1 MGTRSRPRGRTPDAV
16 LHVLKERRQLFSGL
30 FVAADLFVIGVAFV
44 VAYALRFYVP
54 LVPVTK
60 GVPPAENYLALLP
73 VVFAIWGL
81 VFQANGLYDPMR
93 GATEATERRRILRAS
108 SLAMLIF
115 TAVSFLGIEKAFALS
130 RLTLLFFYV
139 IATALLVLE
148 RATLREILREA
159 RRRGYNLRHVL
170 LVGDGELGQAVNER
184 MARHPEFGLKVR
196 GFLTEDPLRVGG
208 FVGSTPI
215 CGQWDEVAE
224 IVERDR
230 IDQVVFALP
239 FDSLPRLGGL
249 VSQLDAAA
257 VDVKVVPD
265 VDRFVSLK
273 SGIEEFGGLPLISL
287 RETPLI
293 GWNRVAKRAMDMTL
307 AFLGLIVFAP
317 LMALIALLVKVST
330 PGPVLFAQE
339 RMGLDGRV
347 FRVWK
352 FRTMALDA
360 EAESGPVWTTEDD
373 PRRTRVGRILRRFN
387 LDELPQLLNVLRGE
401 MSLVGPRPERPV
413 FIEEFRSRVPKYMLR
428 HMVQAGMTGWAQVN
442 GWRGNT
448 SIEQRIEHDL
458 YYIENWSLR
467 LDLKILV
474 LTFVRGFAGKNAY

>member
-1 MGTRSRPRGRTPDAV
+1 M
-16 LHVLKERRQLFSGL
+16 LKERRQLFSGL
-30 FVAADLFVIGVAFV
+30 FVGADLFVIGLAFV
-44 VAYALRFYVP
+44 VAYGLRFYVP

-73 VVFAIWGL
+73 VIFAIWGL
-81 VFQANGLYDPMR
+81 VFQAHGLYDPAR
-93 GATEATERRRILRAS
+93 GASEASERRRIIRAS

-115 TAVSFLGIEKAFALS
+115 TAVSFLGIEKAFSLS

-139 IATALLVLE
+139 LGTVGIVLE
-148 RATLREILREA
+148 RATLREVLREA

-170 LVGDGELGQAVNER
+170 LVGDGELGRAVQER
-184 MARHPEFGLKVR
+184 MTRHPEFGLKVR
-196 GFLTEDPLRVGG
+196 GFLTDDPLRVGG

-224 IVERDR
+224 IVARDGV
-230 IDQVVFALP
+230 DQVVFALP
-239 FDSLPRLGGL
+239 FDSFPKLGAL
-249 VSQLDAAA
+249 LSQLDSAA

-265 VDRFVSLK
+265 VDRFVSLRT
-273 SGIEEFGGLPLISL
+273 GIEEFGGLPLISL
-287 RETPLI
+287 RATPLM
-293 GWNRVAKRAMDMTL
+293 GWNRVAKRTMDFLL
-307 AFLGLIVFAP
+307 AGLALLLLSP
-317 LMALIALLVKVST
+317 LMLLIALAVRLST
-330 PGPVLFAQE
+330 PGPVFFAQE

-360 EAESGPVWTTEDD
+360 EAESGPVWATPDD
-373 PRRTRVGRILRRFN
+373 PRRTGLGRFLRRFS

-413 FIEEFRSRVPKYMLR
+413 FIEDFRSRVPKYMLR

-442 GWRGNT
+442 GWRGDT

-458 YYIENWSLR
+458 YYIENWSWR
-467 LDLKILV
+467 LDLKILA

>member
-1 MGTRSRPRGRTPDAV
+1 M
-16 LHVLKERRQLFSGL
+16 LKERQQLFSGL
-30 FVAADLFVIGVAFV
+30 FVAADLFVIGLAFV

-81 VFQANGLYDPMR
+81 VFQAQGLYDPMR
-93 GATEATERRRILRAS
+93 GASEATERRRIIRAS

-115 TAVSFLGIEKAFALS
+115 TAVSFLGIEKAFSLS

-139 IATALLVLE
+139 LATIAVILE
-148 RATLREILREA
+148 RAALREVLREA

-170 LVGDGELGQAVNER
+170 LVGDGDLARAIHER
-184 MARHPEFGLKVR
+184 MRRHPEFGLKVR

-224 IVERDR
+224 IVERDG

-239 FDSLPRLGGL
+239 FDSLPKLEGL
-249 VSQLDAAA
+249 VSRLDAAA

-273 SGIEEFGGLPLISL
+273 SGIEEFEGLPLISL
-287 RETPLI
+287 RATPLM
-293 GWNRVAKRAMDMTL
+293 GWNRVAKRAMDFVL
-307 AFLGLIVFAP
+307 ALLALVLLSP
-317 LMALIALLVKVST
+317 LMLLIAIAVKLST
-330 PGPVLFAQE
+330 PGPVLFSQD

-352 FRTMALDA
+352 FRTMAMDA
-360 EAESGPVWTTEDD
+360 EAESGPVWATEDD
-373 PRRTRVGRILRRFN
+373 PRRTGLGKTLRRLS

-413 FIEEFRSRVPKYMLR
+413 FIQDFRARVPKYMLR

-467 LDLKILV
+467 LDLKILA

>member
-1 MGTRSRPRGRTPDAV
+1 M
-16 LHVLKERRQLFSGL
+16 LKERRQLFSGI
-30 FVAADLFVIGVAFV
+30 FVGADLVVIGLAFV

-73 VVFAIWGL
+73 VVLAIWGL
-81 VFQANGLYDPMR
+81 VFQAHGLYDPMR
-93 GATEATERRRILRAS
+93 GSTEASERRRIVRAS

-115 TAVSFLGIEKAFALS
+115 TAVSFLGIEKAFSLS

-139 IATALLVLE
+139 LATVAVVLE
-148 RATLREILREA
+148 RATLREVLREA

-170 LVGDGELGQAVNER
+170 LVGDGDLARAVHER
-184 MARHPEFGLKVR
+184 MTRHPEFGLKVR
-196 GFLTEDPLRVGG
+196 GFLAEDPLRVGG

-224 IVERDR
+224 IVERDN

-239 FDSLPRLGGL
+239 FDSFPKLAGL
-249 VSQLDAAA
+249 LSQLDSAA

-265 VDRFVSLK
+265 VDRFVSLRT
-273 SGIEEFGGLPLISL
+273 GIEEFGGLPLISL
-287 RETPLI
+287 RATPLM
-293 GWNRVAKRAMDMTL
+293 GWSRVAKRVMDFGL
-307 AFLGLIVFAP
+307 ALLALVILAP
-317 LMALIALLVKVST
+317 LMVLIALAVKAST
-330 PGPVLFAQE
+330 PGPVLFSQD

-352 FRTMALDA
+352 FRTMGLDA
-360 EAESGPVWTTEDD
+360 EAESGPVWATEDD
-373 PRRTRVGRILRRFN
+373 PRRTSIGRTLRRFN

-413 FIEEFRSRVPKYMLR
+413 FIDDFRSRVPKYMLR

>member
-1 MGTRSRPRGRTPDAV
+1 M
-16 LHVLKERRQLFSGL
+16 LKERRQLFSGL
-30 FVAADLFVIGVAFV
+30 FVGADLLVIALAFLL
-44 VAYALRFYVP
+44 AYALRFYVQ

-73 VVFAIWGL
+73 VIFAIWGL
-81 VFQANGLYDPMR
+81 VFQAHGLYDPMR
-93 GATEATERRRILRAS
+93 GASEASERRRIIRAS

-115 TAVSFLGIEKAFALS
+115 TAVSFLGIEKAFSLS
-130 RLTLLFFYV
+130 RLTLLLFYV
-139 IATALLVLE
+139 LATAFVVLE

-170 LVGDGELGQAVNER
+170 VIGDGELGQAVHER

-215 CGQWDEVAE
+215 CGQWEEVAE
-224 IVERDR
+224 IVERDG

-239 FDSLPRLGGL
+239 FDSFPKLAGL
-249 VSQLDAAA
+249 LAQLDAAA

-265 VDRFVSLK
+265 VDRFVSLRT
-273 SGIEEFGGLPLISL
+273 GIEEFGGLPLISL
-287 RETPLI
+287 RTTPLM
-293 GWNRVAKRAMDMTL
+293 GWSRVAKRAMDMSL
-307 AFLGLIVFAP
+307 AFIGLIVFAP
-317 LMALIALLVKVST
+317 LMLLIGLAVKLST
-330 PGPVLFAQE
+330 PGPMLFSQE

-373 PRRTRVGRILRRFN
+373 PRRTRVGRTLRRFN
-387 LDELPQLLNVLRGE
+387 LDELPQLLNVVRGE

-413 FIEEFRSRVPKYMLR
+413 FIEQFRSRVPKYMLR

-458 YYIENWSLR
+458 YYIENWSMF

>member
-1 MGTRSRPRGRTPDAV
+1 M
-16 LHVLKERRQLFSGL
+16 LKERRQLFSGL
-30 FVAADLFVIGVAFV
+30 FVGADLLMIGLSFV

-81 VFQANGLYDPMR
+81 VFQAHGLYDPMR
-93 GATEATERRRILRAS
+93 GASESSERRLIIRAS

-115 TAVSFLGIEKAFALS
+115 TAVSFLGIEKAFSLS

-139 IATALLVLE
+139 LVTGAVVLE
-148 RATLREILREA
+148 RAALREVLREA
-159 RRRGYNLRHVL
+159 RRCGYNLRHVL
-170 LVGDGELGQAVNER
+170 IVGDGELGRAVQER
-184 MARHPEFGLKVR
+184 MVRHPEFGLKVR
-196 GFLTEDPLRVGG
+196 GFLAEDHLRVGG

-215 CGQWDEVAE
+215 CGQWDELEE
-224 IVERDR
+224 IVERDD
-230 IDQVVFALP
+230 IDQVVFAIP
-239 FDSLPRLGGL
+239 FESLPELGGL
-249 VSQLDAAA
+249 IKKLDEAA

-265 VDRFVSLK
+265 VDRFVSLR

-287 RETPLI
+287 RATPLM
-293 GWNRVAKRAMDMTL
+293 GWSRVAKRAMDFCL
-307 AFLGLIVFAP
+307 AVMVLVLLSPFLL
-317 LMALIALLVKVST
+317 LIAAAVRLST
-330 PGPVLFAQE
+330 PGPALFAQD

-352 FRTMALDA
+352 FRTMGVDA
-360 EAESGPVWTTEDD
+360 EADTGPVWATEND
-373 PRRTRVGRILRRFN
+373 PRRTTVGRVLRRFS

-413 FIEEFRSRVPKYMLR
+413 FIEDFRSRVPKYMLR

>member
-1 MGTRSRPRGRTPDAV
+1 M
-16 LHVLKERRQLFSGL
+16 LKERRQLFSGI
-30 FVAADLFVIGVAFV
+30 FVGADLCVIGASFG
-44 VAYALRFYVP
+44 VAYMLRFYVP

-60 GVPPAENYLALLP
+60 GVPPAENYLSLLP

-93 GATEATERRRILRAS
+93 GASEASERRGIIRAS

-115 TAVSFLGIEKAFALS
+115 TAVSFLGIEKAFSLS

-139 IATALLVLE
+139 LATAGVVLE
-148 RATLREILREA
+148 RAALREVLREA

-170 LVGDGELGQAVNER
+170 LVGDGDLGRAIHER
-184 MARHPEFGLKVR
+184 LTRHPEFGLKVR
-196 GFLTEDPLRVGG
+196 GFLTEDSLRVGG

-224 IVERDR
+224 IVERDC

-239 FDSLPRLGGL
+239 FESLPKLGGL
-249 VSQLDAAA
+249 VSRLDAAA

-265 VDRFVSLK
+265 VERFVSLK

-287 RETPLI
+287 RATPLM
-293 GWNRVAKRAMDMTL
+293 GWNRVAKRTL
-307 AFLGLIVFAP
+307 DFCLAALALLLLWPV
-317 LMALIALLVKVST
+317 LLLIAVAVKLSGR
-330 PGPVLFAQE
+330 GPVFFSQE

-347 FRVWK
+347 FQVWK

-360 EAESGPVWTTEDD
+360 EAESGPVWATAED
-373 PRRTRVGRILRRFN
+373 PRRTSVGIFLRRFS

-413 FIEEFRSRVPKYMLR
+413 FIEQFRSRVPKYMLR

-458 YYIENWSLR
+458 YYIENWSWR

>member
-1 MGTRSRPRGRTPDAV
+1 M
-16 LHVLKERRQLFSGL
+16 LKERQQLFSGM
-30 FVAADLFVIGVAFV
+30 FVGADLFVIGLAFI

-81 VFQANGLYDPMR
+81 VFQAHGLYDPMR
-93 GATEATERRRILRAS
+93 GAAESTERRLLLRAS

-115 TAVSFLGIEKAFALS
+115 TAVSFLGIEKAFSLS

-139 IATALLVLE
+139 LATGGVILE
-148 RATLREILREA
+148 RAALREILREA

-170 LVGDGELGQAVNER
+170 IVGDGDLARAVHER
-184 MARHPEFGLKVR
+184 MTRHPEFGLKVR
-196 GFLTEDPLRVGG
+196 GFLAEDPLRVGG

-224 IVERDR
+224 IVERDDV
-230 IDQVVFALP
+230 DQVVFALP
-239 FDSLPRLGGL
+239 FDSFPKLGPL
-249 VSQLDAAA
+249 VSRLDAAA

-265 VDRFVSLK
+265 VDRFVSLRT
-273 SGIEEFGGLPLISL
+273 GIEELGGLPLISL
-287 RETPLI
+287 RATPLM
-293 GWNRVAKRAMDMTL
+293 GWNRVAKRAMDFSL
-307 AFLGLIVFAP
+307 ALVAVVLLAP
-317 LMALIALLVKVST
+317 LLLLIALAVKLST
-330 PGPVLFAQE
+330 KGPVFFDQE

-347 FRVWK
+347 FKVWK
-352 FRTMALDA
+352 FRTMQANA
-360 EAESGPVWTTEDD
+360 EAQSGPVWATADD
-373 PRRTRVGRILRRFN
+373 PRRTPLGRILRRFS

-413 FIEEFRSRVPKYMLR
+413 FIEDFRSRIPKYMLR

-467 LDLKILV
+467 LDLKILA
-474 LTFVRGFAGKNAY
+474 LTFVRGFADKNAY

>member
-1 MGTRSRPRGRTPDAV
+1 M
-16 LHVLKERRQLFSGL
+16 LKERQQLFSGVL
-30 FVAADLFVIGVAFV
+30 VAADLFVIGLAFGL
-44 VAYALRFYVP
+44 AYVLRFYAP

-60 GVPPAENYLALLP
+60 GVPPAENYIALLP
-73 VVFAIWGL
+73 VVFATWGL
-81 VFQANGLYDPMR
+81 VFQAHGLYDPMR
-93 GATEATERRRILRAS
+93 GASEVTERRRVLRAS

-115 TAVSFLGIEKAFALS
+115 TAVSFLGIEKAFSLS

-139 IATALLVLE
+139 LATGLVVLE
-148 RATLREILREA
+148 RATLREVLREA

-170 LVGDGELGQAVNER
+170 LVGDGELARAIYER
-184 MARHPEFGLKVR
+184 MKRHPEYGLKVR

-208 FVGSTPI
+208 FVGSAPI
-215 CGQWDEVAE
+215 CGQWNEVAE
-224 IVERDR
+224 IVAREG

-239 FDSLPRLGGL
+239 FDSFPELGGL
-249 VSQLDAAA
+249 VSRLDAAA

-265 VDRFVSLK
+265 VERFVSLK

-287 RETPLI
+287 RATPLM
-293 GWNRVAKRAMDMTL
+293 GWSRVAKRAMDMSL
-307 AFLGLIVFAP
+307 ALAGLVVFAP
-317 LMALIALLVKVST
+317 LMLLIALAVKVST
-330 PGPVLFAQE
+330 PGPVLFSQE

-347 FRVWK
+347 FHVWK
-352 FRTMALDA
+352 FRSMDLDA
-360 EAESGPVWTTEDD
+360 EAHSGPVWATEDD
-373 PRRTRVGRILRRFN
+373 PRRTALGRFLRRFN

-413 FIEEFRSRVPKYMLR
+413 FIEQFRSHVPKYMLR

-467 LDLKILV
+467 LDLKILF

>member
-1 MGTRSRPRGRTPDAV
+1 MEGGT
-16 LHVLKERRQLFSGL
+16 VLKERQQVFSGI
-30 FVAADLFVIGVAFV
+30 FVAADLLVIGVAFV
-44 VAYALRFYVP
+44 VAYMLRFYVP

-81 VFQANGLYDPMR
+81 VFQASGLYDPMR
-93 GATEATERRRILRAS
+93 GASAASERRNVMRAS

-115 TAVSFLGIEKAFALS
+115 TAVSFLGIEKAFSLS

-139 IATALLVLE
+139 IATIGEVLE

-170 LVGDGELGQAVNER
+170 LVGDGDLGRAIHQR
-184 MARHPEFGLKVR
+184 MTHHPEFGLKVR
-196 GFLTEDPLRVGG
+196 GFLTEDPSRVGG

-215 CGQWDEVAE
+215 CGQWNDVAE
-224 IVERDR
+224 VVERDG

-239 FDSLPRLGGL
+239 FDSLPKLEGLLARL
-249 VSQLDAAA
+249 DTAA
-257 VDVKVVPD
+257 VDVKVAPD
-265 VDRFVSLK
+265 IERFVSLRA
-273 SGIEEFGGLPLISL
+273 GVEEFGGLPLISL
-287 RETPLI
+287 RATPLM
-293 GWNRVAKRAMDMTL
+293 GWNRVAKRTMDLCL
-307 AFLGLIVFAP
+307 AALVLVVVSP
-317 LMALIALLVKVST
+317 LMLLIALAVKVST
-330 PGPVLFAQE
+330 RGPIFFAQE

-352 FRTMALDA
+352 FRTMAADA
-360 EAESGPVWTTEDD
+360 EAESGPVWATEDD
-373 PRRTRVGRILRRFN
+373 PRRTRVGRLLRRLS
-387 LDELPQLLNVLRGE
+387 LDELPQLLNVLQGD

-413 FIEEFRSRVPKYMLR
+413 FIEQFRARVPKYMLR
-428 HMVQAGMTGWAQVN
+428 HMVQAGITGWAQVN

-458 YYIENWSLR
+458 YYIENWSWR
-467 LDLKILV
+467 LDLKILA